1 MRFSALPTE
10 QVLHSFP
17 PLESGVPAVRA
28 LARAA
33 ARAAAAVERAAGAVD
48 GAARTIAATLR
59 NRGRLLFLGAGSSGR
74 LAVMEAAELW
84 PTFRVR
90 AGSAIAGG
98 PRALLRAVEG
108 AEDDEA
114 AGRRAA
120 AKLRPGD
127 TAVGVT
133 ASGVTPFVAGAL
145 RAARSA
151 GAATVLVT
159 CNPRSP
165 LRADVAVVLRTGPEP
180 LAGSTRMNAGTAT
193 KIALNAMTTCAMAL
207 VGKTWRNRMVDVVAT
222 NRKLADRAAR
232 LVARLGG
239 VTPARARRLLAAT
252 PSAKEAIAMAWLG
265 CGAPEARRRLKCA
278 GGSLGK
284 VFCKSR
290 E

>member
-10 QVLHSFP
+10 QVLRAFP
-17 PLESGVPAVRA
+17 PLESGIPAVRA
-28 LARAA
+28 LARSA
-33 ARAAAAVERAAGAVD
+33 ARAALAVERAAGD
-48 GAARTIAATLR
+48 IDRAARAIAATLR
-59 NRGRLLFLGAGSSGR
+59 GRGRLLFLGAGSSGR

-98 PRALLRAVEG
+98 ARALLRAVEG
-108 AEDDEA
+108 AEDDDA

-120 AKLRPGD
+120 ARLGPGD

-145 RAARSA
+145 RAARRA

-165 LRADVAVVLRTGPEP
+165 LRATVAVVLDTGPEP

-193 KIALNAMTTCAMAL
+193 KIALNAMTTGAMARL
-207 VGKTWRNRMVDVVAT
+207 GKTWRNRMVDVVAT

-232 LVARLGG
+232 LVAELGG
-239 VTPARARRLLAAT
+239 VTPARARRLLAQT
-252 PSAKEAIAMAWLG
+252 PSAKEAIAMARLR
-265 CGAPEARRRLKCA
+265 CGAREARRRLKAA
-278 GGSLGK
+278 GGSLGT
-284 VFCKSR
+284 VFRNSR
-290 E
+290 D